1 MLKGRPA
8 TMLKI
13 EITLPSG
20 ETQQHRFGDSALSI
34 GRMLGQV
41 QIQDPGVSA
50 LHGQI
55 TIEDGEVS
63 YRDLGSA
70 QGSFLPDG
78 TPIRYTVPMTPGDK
92 VHLGGHQL
100 ALIEFSDPE
109 QSKPP
114 PKPPASPVVI
124 AASPEGETRPKRR
137 KRAVLPRRKAK
148 PPQESESEAKP
159 PQAAKTEV
167 KPPQVAKTEVKPPQ
181 SAQSDLDP
189 PAAPDP
195 KNLDARRE
203 AIRSM
208 RTSKENSTRREG
220 TRPSKDQALRR
231 ISAKQ
236 GRTPDRPGGPQ
247 AGLNPA
253 IQTTIQYAGR
263 ERSAPRVDPQTWV
276 DAKQCAPTLSQSVSM
291 ARSSFGPLLGSG
303 PLLIMALGLFAAAA
317 AVLFQ
322 LSAPFWALSLLLLYV
337 VSAHAV
343 CVWGLSIVEFL
354 SEARIRPHN
363 SWKQVSSLAVST
375 RLSLFVGLLLS
386 LALPPLSP
394 YILPSSLLEKR
405 TVGGALKR
413 SAALLRSNLLTSI
426 KSFLPLA
433 LSLSASAAGAVAALY
448 YLPDILGKAL
458 ALSVA
463 VLGVVL
469 TCLFAMVWSLH
480 AFRVYFWHRAQENPN
495 APELRPARLLPING

>member
-1 MLKGRPA
+1 MLGWRPA

-78 TPIRYTVPMTPGDK
+78 TPIRYTVPLVPGDK

-109 QSKPP
+109 QAKPA

-124 AASPEGETRPKRR
+124 AAEPEGETQPRRR
-137 KRAVLPRRKAK
+137 KRAVLPRRKPK
-148 PPQESESEAKP
+148 PAQEAKAKAEIDLGP
-159 PQAAKTEV
+159 P
-167 KPPQVAKTEVKPPQ
+167 P
-181 SAQSDLDP
+181 
-189 PAAPDP
+189 APDP

-203 AIRSM
+203 AIRAM
-208 RTSKENSTRREG
+208 RTSKENNARHEG

-236 GRTPDRPGGPQ
+236 GRTPDRPGGPP
-247 AGLNPA
+247 AGLNPVT
-253 IQTTIQYAGR
+253 QTTIQYAGR

-276 DAKQCAPTLSQSVSM
+276 DAKQCTPTLSQSI
-291 ARSSFGPLLGSG
+291 AITRSSIGPLLGSG
-303 PLLIMALGLFAAAA
+303 PLLIMALGLVAAAT

-322 LSAPFWALSLLLLYV
+322 LGAPFWVLSLCLLYAL
-337 VSAHAV
+337 SAHAL

-354 SEARIRPHN
+354 SEARLRPHN
-363 SWKQVSSLAVST
+363 SWKQVSSLPLSI
-375 RLSLFVGLLLS
+375 RLSLFFGLLLS
-386 LALPPLSP
+386 LLLAPLSP
-394 YILPSSLLEKR
+394 YVLPTSMLER
-405 TVGGALKR
+405 RALSGVIKR
-413 SAALLRSNLLTSI
+413 SAALLRSNLLTSL
-426 KSFLPLA
+426 KSFLPVA
-433 LSLSASAAGAVAALY
+433 LVFGASAAGAVAALY
-448 YLPDILGKAL
+448 YLPGILGKAL
-458 ALSVA
+458 ALGVA
-463 VLGVVL
+463 MLGVVG
-469 TCLFAMVWSLH
+469 TTLFAMVWSVH
-480 AFRVYFWHRAQENPN
+480 AFRVYFWHRAQEDPN